1 MKKFVYAT
9 VEDFKEL
16 DSIISDGQLHI
27 YSNCILPSGCEP
39 ERTRIGFE
47 KHDDGYLVLVDY
59 GITTNSN
66 CSAFCD
72 FLNNGEVR
80 FNTITELGSFFN
92 SLQSLFE
99 SKKETVKKHSTPTD
113 TSDVVDKDK
122 LRQIRDEEDK
132 PKKVWPEEIAEPLKK
147 KVFGQ
152 DEVIDSIAKKIAINK
167 IRKDN
172 TLLVIALL
180 GPTATGKSETAKL
193 LAEIMSDVYETKYDL
208 IEVAASEFIGEH
220 TVHRFFGA
228 PPGYIGH
235 GEPTIFEPIRNN
247 PHHII
252 VLNEIEKADQKLL
265 TGLMEVID
273 TGYIELADNS
283 KPIDLNQCVM
293 FFTSN
298 IPIDMDKYLNLPDF
312 ERGEFCRD
320 AFTKHC
326 GRPEISGKIGNF
338 LAFSP
343 LSDDAIVDIIVK
355 FVAEELLSY
364 NLTLVHIDENLM
376 KDFMSRQTK
385 YGARG
390 IRDLVKSSIG
400 DYLLTGHKLDSL
412 INKKVILNGRI
423 EKIEFEIV

>member
-1 MKKFVYAT
+1 MKKFVCAT

-16 DSIISDGQLHI
+16 DNIISDGQLHV
-27 YSNCILPSGCEP
+27 YGNCILPNGCKP

-72 FLNNGEVR
+72 FLNNGEAR
-80 FNTITELGSFFN
+80 FDTMAELGLFFN
-92 SLQSLFE
+92 SLKCLFE
-99 SKKETVKKHSTPTD
+99 INNDANRKSLKSIEA
-113 TSDVVDKDK
+113 SDVVDKDK
-122 LRQIRDEEDK
+122 LRRIRDEKDK

-152 DEVIDSIAKKIAINK
+152 DEAIDSIAKKIVINK
-167 IRKDN
+167 IRNDN
-172 TLLVIALL
+172 SLLVMALL
-180 GPTATGKSETAKL
+180 GPTATGKSETAKS

-247 PHHII
+247 PHYII

-283 KPIDLNQCVM
+283 KPIDLNQCIM

-298 IPIDMDKYLNLPDF
+298 IPINMDKYLNLPDF

-355 FVAEELLSY
+355 FVTEELLNY

-376 KDFMSRQTK
+376 KDFMGKQTK

-390 IRDLVKSSIG
+390 IRDLVRSSIG
-400 DYLLTGHKLDSL
+400 DYLLTGHRLDAL
-412 INKKVILNGRI
+412 INHNVRLNGSV

>member
-9 VEDFKEL
+9 VEDFREL
-16 DSIISDGQLHI
+16 DKIISDGQLHI
-27 YSNCILPSGCEP
+27 YSNCVLPNGCVP

-47 KHDDGYLVLVDY
+47 KHESGYLVLVDY
-59 GITTNSN
+59 GITTNST

-72 FLNNGEVR
+72 FLNNGEAK
-80 FNTITELGSFFN
+80 FDTITELGSFFN
-92 SLQSLFE
+92 SLQCLFE
-99 SKKETVKKHSTPTD
+99 SKKGSIGKPSKFTD
-113 TSDVVDKDK
+113 ISDVVDKDK
-122 LRQIRDEEDK
+122 LHQIRYEENK

-152 DEVIDSIAKKIAINK
+152 DEAIDSIAKKIAINK
-167 IRKDN
+167 IRNDN
-172 TLLVIALL
+172 TLLIMALL
-180 GPTATGKSETAKL
+180 GPTATGKSETAKS
-193 LAEIMSDVYETKYDL
+193 LAAIMSDVYETKYDL

-235 GEPTIFEPIRNN
+235 GEPTIFEPVRNN

-283 KPIDLNQCVM
+283 KPIDLNQCIM

-326 GRPEISGKIGNF
+326 GKPEISGKIGNF

-355 FVAEELLSY
+355 FVAEELSSY

-390 IRDLVKSSIG
+390 IRDLVRSSIG
-400 DYLLTGHKLDSL
+400 DYLLTGHKLDTL
-412 INKKVILNGRI
+412 INQNVSLNGRI

>member
-1 MKKFVYAT
+1 MRKFVYAT
-9 VEDFKEL
+9 IEDFKEL
-16 DSIISDGQLHI
+16 DNIISDGQLHV
-27 YSNCILPSGCEP
+27 YGNCILPKGCKP

-47 KHDDGYLVLVDY
+47 KHDDEYLVLVEY
-59 GITTNSN
+59 GVTTDSN
-66 CSAFCD
+66 CSSFCD
-72 FLNNGEVR
+72 FLKNGEKR
-80 FNTITELGSFFN
+80 FDTITELASFFN
-92 SLQSLFE
+92 SLRCLFE
-99 SKKETVKKHSTPTD
+99 SKNETITKPSKSINTC
-113 TSDVVDKDK
+113 SVVNKDK

-132 PKKVWPEEIAEPLKK
+132 PRKVWPEEIAVPLKK

-152 DEVIDSIAKKIAINK
+152 DEAIDAIAKKIAINK

-172 TLLVIALL
+172 RLLVMALL
-180 GPTATGKSETAKL
+180 GPTATGKSETAKS
-193 LAEIMSDVYETKYDL
+193 LAEIMSDVYKTKYDL

-273 TGYIELADNS
+273 TGYVELADNS

-298 IPIDMDKYLNLPDF
+298 IPIDMDKYLSLPDF

-355 FVAEELLSY
+355 FVTEELLNY

-376 KDFMSRQTK
+376 IDFMSRQTK

-390 IRDLVKSSIG
+390 IRDLVRNSIG
-400 DYLLTGHKLDSL
+400 DYLLTGHKLDAFTGQNVVLKGS
-412 INKKVILNGRI
+412 I
-423 EKIEFEIV
+423 EKIKFEIV

>member
-1 MKKFVYAT
+1 M
-9 VEDFKEL
+9 
-16 DSIISDGQLHI
+16 
-27 YSNCILPSGCEP
+27 
-39 ERTRIGFE
+39 
-47 KHDDGYLVLVDY
+47 
-59 GITTNSN
+59 
-66 CSAFCD
+66 
-72 FLNNGEVR
+72 
-80 FNTITELGSFFN
+80 
-92 SLQSLFE
+92 FE

-122 LRQIRDEEDK
+122 LRQIREEEDK

-180 GPTATGKSETAKL
+180 GPTATGKSETAKS
-193 LAEIMSDVYETKYDL
+193 LAKIMSDVYETKYDL

-412 INKKVILNGRI
+412 INKNVSLNGRI